1 MPWSEQRFDEL
12 VTEAVE
18 SLPEW
23 VHKALDNVEVFVEE
37 APPPGQATLL
47 GLYEGVPLSKRGSN
61 YTWAVPD
68 RITLYKATI
77 EQVAGSSD
85 SKLRD
90 VIAHTV
96 AHEVAHHF
104 GISDDRLR
112 EIDAY

>member
-1 MPWSEQRFDEL
+1 MAWSPDRFEEL
-12 VTEAVE
+12 VDEAVG
-18 SLPEW
+18 SLPVW
-23 VHKALDNVEVFVEE
+23 VHGTLDNVEVFVEDS
-37 APPPGQATLL
+37 PPLGEPTLL
-47 GLYEGVPLSKRGSN
+47 GRYEGVPLARRGTS

-68 RITLYKATI
+68 RIILFRSTI
-77 EQVAGSSD
+77 EGVAAGD
-85 SKLRD
+85 DARLRE

>member
-1 MPWSEQRFDEL
+1 MRTPDRFDEL
-12 VTEAVE
+12 VDEAVE
-18 SLPEW
+18 SLPQW
-23 VHKALDNVEVFVEE
+23 VHDALDNVEIFVEDF
-37 APPPGQATLL
+37 PPQGQPNLL
-47 GLYEGVPLSKRGSN
+47 GLYQGVPLNKRGSN

-77 EQVAGSSD
+77 AQVAGGSD
-85 SKLRD
+85 TKLRD

-96 AHEVAHHF
+96 AHELAHHF